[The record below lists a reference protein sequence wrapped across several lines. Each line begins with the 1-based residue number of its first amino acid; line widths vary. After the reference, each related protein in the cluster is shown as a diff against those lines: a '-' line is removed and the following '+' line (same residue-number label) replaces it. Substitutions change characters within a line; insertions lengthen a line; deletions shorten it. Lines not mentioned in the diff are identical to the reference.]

1 MESITLAPRD
11 TALLHLLADAPAS
24 SDHLAEIVE
33 YSRPELTDQLAA
45 FEENGLLWKQADET
59 YALTESGSRVLAV
72 PADHG
77 VDSRIDA
84 PRRVCQAITKQD
96 LRPDREAAVFDAVA
110 FLQYWGEATESELI
124 DGIYSEA
131 PAGYETADK
140 WWQSFMQGTLAGLP
154 DIEPPTADGTVW
166 RYAGTPETEE
176 PTEDGRDPFD
186 GPTTSYG
193 SVKHALEALD
203 LSSDQHTAVHT
214 VFVALRH
221 RTTVTETELKQD
233 VYDQTAA
240 GDTSADE
247 WIQWIETILREV
259 PRIRRIDEQTWHYA
273 GNKVDHAGT
282 SPGSD
287 EHNRPTGTDDTPT
300 TRELGENDA
309 CPVCQQPYD
318 GCTHIEASETRLS
331 GWAIPICIKI
341 RPTET
346 PGGATITL
354 YYHDTFGDNT

>member
-1 MESITLAPRD
+1 MGSITLAPHD
-11 TALLHLLADAPAS
+11 TALLHLLADAPSS

-33 YSRPELTDQLAA
+33 DPRPELTDQLAA

-124 DGIYSEA
+124 DGIYSET

-154 DIEPPTADGTVW
+154 DIEPPTADRTVW
-166 RYAGTPETEE
+166 RYTGTHETEE
-176 PTEDGRDPFD
+176 PTEDGRDPFA

-214 VFVALRH
+214 VFATLRTALR
-221 RTTVTETELKQD
+221 
-233 VYDQTAA
+233 
-240 GDTSADE
+240 S
-247 WIQWIETILREV
+247 
-259 PRIRRIDEQTWHYA
+259 PRPSSNRMSTIRRPPEMRLQTS
-273 GNKVDHAGT
+273 GSSGSRSSSEKFQESGGSMNRPGT
-282 SPGSD
+282 TPVTRSTTLAPARDRKSTTGQQRLTTRRPPGSWGRTMPARSAS
-287 EHNRPTGTDDTPT
+287 NPT
-300 TRELGENDA
+300 TGARISKRVRRGY
-309 CPVCQQPYD
+309 QD
-318 GCTHIEASETRLS
+318 GRFPSVSKHSQRKRRAEQR
-331 GWAIPICIKI
+331 
-341 RPTET
+341 
-346 PGGATITL
+346 
-354 YYHDTFGDNT
+354 